1 MLSPVF
7 YCKDNLFL
15 CQFLQRGHT
24 AKDNFILQIIRIIQR
39 CWSAAQ
45 RTVWSTIFLLWLAGV
60 LLPIPF
66 AKTIC
71 FYKYELVQC
80 NQKQKHQPISQE
92 HICGIIVP
100 SSRRNMVAGSRM
112 ELRFGRTDQSP
123 VRKETMAE
131 WRLPRW
137 SHCKLWWKLNVGTI
151 SKRKM
156 GNLNLFDIS
165 HDFYRLPALYYFE
178 KYHIWKHYVLENKF
192 WFHPS

>member
-1 MLSPVF
+1 MLICCTEDGLVHNFFYNDWWGCCCLSPLQTQSVF
-7 YCKDNLFL
+7 TNMIWYNAIKS
-15 CQFLQRGHT
+15 
-24 AKDNFILQIIRIIQR
+24 K
-39 CWSAAQ
+39 S
-45 RTVWSTIFLLWLAGV
+45 
-60 LLPIPF
+60 
-66 AKTIC
+66 
-71 FYKYELVQC
+71 
-80 NQKQKHQPISQE
+80 ISQY
-92 HICGIIVP
+92 HKNRNRFCGIIV
-100 SSRRNMVAGSRM
+100 SCSRRNMVAGSRM

-151 SKRKM
+151 SKMKM

-165 HDFYRLPALYYFE
+165 HDFYRLPALYHFE